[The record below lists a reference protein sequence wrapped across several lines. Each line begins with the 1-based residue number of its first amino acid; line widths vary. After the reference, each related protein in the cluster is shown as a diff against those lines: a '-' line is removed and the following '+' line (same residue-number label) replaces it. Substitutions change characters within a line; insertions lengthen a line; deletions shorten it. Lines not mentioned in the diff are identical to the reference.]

1 MLGYSERQLK
11 RWFDA
16 YRDGGLEM
24 VLERGKPGGSPEL
37 VTPEAWA
44 GLEEE
49 MKTGRI
55 GQLEDA
61 RRYLADVHG
70 IEYAG
75 ISSISA
81 LFRRRGVKLKIG
93 RWRHRRA
100 DAKKQRAFKK

>member
-49 MKTGRI
+49 MKAGRI

-61 RRYLADVHG
+61 RRYLADVM
-70 IEYAG
+70 A
-75 ISSISA
+75 SSMQVSPRLA
-81 LFRRRGVKLKIG
+81 PSSEGAASSSK
-93 RWRHRRA
+93 
-100 DAKKQRAFKK
+100 